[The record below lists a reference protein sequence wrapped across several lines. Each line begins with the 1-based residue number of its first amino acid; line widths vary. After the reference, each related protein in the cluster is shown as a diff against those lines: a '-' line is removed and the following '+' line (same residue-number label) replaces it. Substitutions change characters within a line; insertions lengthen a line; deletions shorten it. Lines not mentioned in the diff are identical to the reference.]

1 MKEMMDTWWRERQK
15 KKKSWRGID
24 YRAKGRG
31 KRESKVVEMGAEK
44 GVAKAKRNPEK
55 GRKSEA
61 MAKAAR

>member
-1 MKEMMDTWWRERQK
+1 MEGKT